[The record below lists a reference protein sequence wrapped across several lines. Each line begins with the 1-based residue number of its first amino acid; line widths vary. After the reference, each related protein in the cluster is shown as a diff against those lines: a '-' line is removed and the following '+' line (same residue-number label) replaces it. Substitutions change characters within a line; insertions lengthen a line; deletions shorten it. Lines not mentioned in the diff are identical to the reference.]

1 MIGLRDHPKPADG
14 DHCNEHPGSNAQER
28 GGWEYPDMYGL
39 DRRNAPVNV
48 VTRGLTFCDGVT
60 LLQLQPYPWMCARGI
75 EVTRGARPRVIGG

>member
-1 MIGLRDHPKPADG
+1 
-14 DHCNEHPGSNAQER
+14 
-28 GGWEYPDMYGL
+28 MYGL

-75 EVTRGARPRVIGG
+75 EVTRWDRPRVIGG